1 MRRIAITGLGVLSP
15 LGNGTEQFW
24 QALIAGNVGTG
35 QIQAFDTT
43 IFDMN
48 RGGEVHNF
56 DPVHYF
62 RVLDPATC
70 GRTTQLAVAA
80 ARMAV
85 EDAGLFH
92 ANYEVER
99 IATCIGTTM
108 GNQSIVEDENDRQ
121 IHNHP
126 ALQPQLVSHYPEA
139 YITAAT
145 AQELGAEGPC
155 HVVPTACAAGNYAI
169 GWGADMIRDGL
180 VDVAIVGGTDA
191 ISRGC
196 FAVFHRL
203 GAIAP
208 EVCQPF
214 DLKRKGMMV
223 SEGAGVLILEDYERA
238 TARGAKIYAE
248 LLGYGLAC
256 DAFHPTA
263 PHPEGLGAE
272 LAMHRALKEAS
283 LTPEMVSYVSAHG
296 TGTRANDSSESHAV
310 RLVFGETTDHLPVSS
325 IKSMLGHTMGAAS
338 AIEAVACALTICHGV
353 IPPTAN
359 YREADP
365 ECLHEI
371 IPNQAIERPVDVA
384 LSNSFAFGGNIS
396 TIIMGRPINAEV

>member
-1 MRRIAITGLGVLSP
+1 MSRRIAITGLGVFSP
-15 LGNGTEQFW
+15 IGNGNEQFW
-24 QALIAGNVGTG
+24 QALTAGKVGTG
-35 QIQAFDTT
+35 PIQAFDTS
-43 IFDMN
+43 IFDQHN
-48 RGGEVHNF
+48 GGEVRDF
-56 DPVHYF
+56 SPAQYF

-85 EDAGLFH
+85 EDADLFQ
-92 ANYEVER
+92 AGYDVER
-99 IATCIGTTM
+99 IGTCIGTTM

-121 IHNHP
+121 MHNRP
-126 ALQPQLVSHYPEA
+126 ELQPELVSHYAEA

-145 AQELGAEGPC
+145 AQELGVEGPC

-169 GWGADMIRDGL
+169 GWGADMIRDGQ
-180 VDVAIVGGTDA
+180 VDVMIVGGADA

-223 SEGAGVLILEDYERA
+223 SEGAGILVLEEYERA

-256 DAFHPTA
+256 DAHHPTA
-263 PHPEGLGAE
+263 PHPEGHGAE
-272 LAMHRALKEAS
+272 LSMQRALKEAH
-283 LTPEMVSYVSAHG
+283 LTPEKVSYISAHG
-296 TGTRANDSSESHAV
+296 TGTRANDSSESYAV
-310 RLVFGETTDHLPVSS
+310 RKVFGATADHLPVSS

-338 AIEAVACALTICHGV
+338 AIEAVTCALAIYHGV

-365 ECLHEI
+365 ECLQDI
-371 IPNQAIERPVDVA
+371 VPNQARKHPVEVA

-396 TIIMGRPINAEV
+396 TIIMGRN